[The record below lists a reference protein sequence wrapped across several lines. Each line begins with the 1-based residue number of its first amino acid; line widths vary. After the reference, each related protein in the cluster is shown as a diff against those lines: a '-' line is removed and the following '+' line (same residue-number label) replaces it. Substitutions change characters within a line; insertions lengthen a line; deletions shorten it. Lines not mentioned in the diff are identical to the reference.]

1 MPLLQITIPH
11 LSPKNHHIYTSNSP
25 ATHPTTFPSRSPHF
39 PTRSAGLSGY
49 IDQCVMAPVS
59 ALAKYKLVFLG
70 DQSVGK
76 TSIITRFMYDK
87 FDNTYQA
94 TIGIDFLSK
103 TMYLEDR
110 TVRLQLWDT
119 AGQERFR
126 SLIPSYIRDSSVAVI
141 VYDVASRQ
149 SFLNTSKW
157 IEEVRTER
165 GSDVII
171 VVVGNKTD
179 LVDKRSLKKA
189 TSIGFYHCFME
200 AVENGTC
207 MTNNLIHFQHQT
219 YLFRNKQVSIEEGE
233 AKARDLNVMFIETS
247 AKAGF
252 NIKPLF
258 RKIAAALP
266 GMETLSSTKQEDM
279 VDVNLKSS
287 NPSSS
292 QSQQSGGCAC

>member
-1 MPLLQITIPH
+1 MAQ
-11 LSPKNHHIYTSNSP
+11 
-25 ATHPTTFPSRSPHF
+25 
-39 PTRSAGLSGY
+39 G
-49 IDQCVMAPVS
+49 APVVS
-59 ALAKYKLVFLG
+59 PLAKYKLVFLG

-126 SLIPSYIRDSSVAVI
+126 SLIPSYIRDSSVAVV
-141 VYDVASRQ
+141 VYDVTNRQ
-149 SFLNTSKW
+149 SFLNTIRW
-157 IEEVRTER
+157 IEEVRNER

-171 VVVGNKTD
+171 VLVGNKTD
-179 LVDKRSLKKA
+179 LVDKR
-189 TSIGFYHCFME
+189 
-200 AVENGTC
+200 
-207 MTNNLIHFQHQT
+207 
-219 YLFRNKQVSIEEGE
+219 QVSIEEGD
-233 AKARDLNVMFIETS
+233 AKSRDLNVIFIETS

-252 NIKPLF
+252 NIKALF

-266 GMETLSSTKQEDM
+266 GMDSFSTGKQEDL
-279 VDVNLKSS
+279 VDVNLGDKSAAKGS
-287 NPSSS
+287 AAAS
-292 QSQQSGGCAC
+292 QCQC

>member
-1 MPLLQITIPH
+1 
-11 LSPKNHHIYTSNSP
+11 
-25 ATHPTTFPSRSPHF
+25 
-39 PTRSAGLSGY
+39 
-49 IDQCVMAPVS
+49 MAPVS

-76 TSIITRFMYDK
+76 TSIISRFMYDK
-87 FDNTYQA
+87 FDNNYQA

-149 SFLNTSKW
+149 SFLNTSNW
-157 IEEVRTER
+157 IEEVRAER

-171 VVVGNKTD
+171 MLVGNKTD
-179 LVDKRSLKKA
+179 LVDKR
-189 TSIGFYHCFME
+189 
-200 AVENGTC
+200 
-207 MTNNLIHFQHQT
+207 
-219 YLFRNKQVSIEEGE
+219 QVSVAEGE
-233 AKARDLNVMFIETS
+233 AKAREINVMFIEAS

-252 NIKPLF
+252 NIKVLF

-266 GMETLSSTKQEDM
+266 GMKTLSSTKQEDM

-287 NPSSS
+287 NTNAP
-292 QSQQSGGCAC
+292 QLPQESGGCAC

>member
-1 MPLLQITIPH
+1 
-11 LSPKNHHIYTSNSP
+11 
-25 ATHPTTFPSRSPHF
+25 
-39 PTRSAGLSGY
+39 
-49 IDQCVMAPVS
+49 MAPVS

-76 TSIITRFMYDK
+76 TSIISRFMYDK
-87 FDNTYQA
+87 FDNNYQALISEICLSFVNQA

-149 SFLNTSKW
+149 SFINTSNW
-157 IEEVRTER
+157 IEEVRAER

-171 VVVGNKTD
+171 MLVGNKTD
-179 LVDKRSLKKA
+179 LVDKR
-189 TSIGFYHCFME
+189 
-200 AVENGTC
+200 
-207 MTNNLIHFQHQT
+207 
-219 YLFRNKQVSIEEGE
+219 QVSVEEGE
-233 AKARDLNVMFIETS
+233 VKAREINVMFIEAS

-252 NIKPLF
+252 NIKALF

-287 NPSSS
+287 NTNAS
-292 QSQQSGGCAC
+292 QSPQESGGCAC